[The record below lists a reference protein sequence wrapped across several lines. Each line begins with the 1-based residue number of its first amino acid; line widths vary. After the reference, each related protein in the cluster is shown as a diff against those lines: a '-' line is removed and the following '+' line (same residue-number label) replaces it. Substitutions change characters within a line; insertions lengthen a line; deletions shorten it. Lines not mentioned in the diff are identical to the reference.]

1 MKGKSRNIK
10 FLFTILIN
18 IVTIPVES
26 LFLNFFDLSFAQ
38 VGIYILWV
46 RVLSV
51 FNALFNTSRKN
62 IFADDLI

>member
-1 MKGKSRNIK
+1 MKPKSKNIK

-26 LFLNFFDLSFAQ
+26 LFLNFFDLARAE
-38 VGIYILWV
+38 VGIYIIWV

-51 FNALFNTSRKN
+51 FNALFNTRRKN
-62 IFADDLI
+62 IFAEDLI